1 MQAEAS
7 PVMMAAL
14 QLLSDLDCGYRLFK
28 VCSNF
33 QPPPSH
39 PLPMPSTTHR
49 PLPLTVSTPQRSQLI
64 GKSFRPVVDLQWLP
78 HSLVDWQLVLD
89 GGCMCNHFCA
99 RSALVRKAE
108 LYQLL
113 RDARGSD
120 SLPVVPATI
129 VFVLPHNEGLSA
141 ADEATLAA
149 LFCEQADERHCNASN
164 GISDRRRWLLK
175 AGNSSNGNGIHL
187 ITHLEQVASLL
198 RAEQPRGSWC
208 VQEFVGSAAL
218 VHGCRYSVRLLL
230 LVASTQVPVSPL
242 PLMRLPLTCTSQE
255 QDRPSFSA
263 WAFRSPIVLRCLVPF
278 DQAQNKR
285 ECAAL

>member
-1 MQAEAS
+1 
-7 PVMMAAL
+7 
-14 QLLSDLDCGYRLFK
+14 
-28 VCSNF
+28 
-33 QPPPSH
+33 
-39 PLPMPSTTHR
+39 
-49 PLPLTVSTPQRSQLI
+49 
-64 GKSFRPVVDLQWLP
+64 
-78 HSLVDWQLVLD
+78 
-89 GGCMCNHFCA
+89 
-99 RSALVRKAE
+99 
-108 LYQLL
+108 
-113 RDARGSD
+113 
-120 SLPVVPATI
+120 
-129 VFVLPHNEGLSA
+129 VFVLPQNEGLSA

-149 LFCEQADERHCNASN
+149 LFCEQAHEIQCNASD
-164 GISDRRRWLLK
+164 GISDRMRWLLK

-187 ITHLEQVASLL
+187 VTHLEQVASLL
-198 RAEQPRGSWC
+198 KAEQPRGSWC